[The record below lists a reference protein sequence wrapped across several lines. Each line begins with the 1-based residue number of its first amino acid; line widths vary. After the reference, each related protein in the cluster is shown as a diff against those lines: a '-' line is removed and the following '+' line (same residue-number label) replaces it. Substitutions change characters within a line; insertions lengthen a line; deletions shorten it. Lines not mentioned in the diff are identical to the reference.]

1 MMRRGRNIMTF
12 ATQSYLHIVIH
23 WLAFSA
29 CVRGN
34 LSNFHCGLK
43 THNLDPE
50 NPLKVNTERQIH
62 ASAIYL

>member
-1 MMRRGRNIMTF
+1 MIL
-12 ATQSYLHIVIH
+12 ATQAYLHIVI

-34 LSNFHCGLK
+34 LYNFHCGLK
-43 THNLDPE
+43 MHNLDPE

-62 ASAIYL
+62 ASAVDL